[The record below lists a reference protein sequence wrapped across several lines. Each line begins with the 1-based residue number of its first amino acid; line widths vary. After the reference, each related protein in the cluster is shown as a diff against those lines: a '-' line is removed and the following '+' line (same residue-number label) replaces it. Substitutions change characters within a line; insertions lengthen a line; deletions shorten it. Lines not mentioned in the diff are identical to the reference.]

1 MQNED
6 KNRNIL
12 QEFLSQYMLFKSY
25 GVLGWVQKRVGDTY
39 AQKQKYVGKLSV
51 LQGAIGFLNN
61 FLGVGMFIIA
71 LGMGSFLVV
80 RGETT
85 VGTLIAV
92 VNLVSFFYGP
102 FLHISGWMAE
112 VNEVKVS
119 TNRIGEMRI
128 MVKIKIGTTTIMTT
142 ASFHSRRNIK
152 IKLTTNVKLSKK
164 MLGMSV
170 LE

>member
-1 MQNED
+1 MIVVVPILIFTMIRISPKLEMNSIQIMQNED

-25 GVLGWVQKRVGDTY
+25 GVLGWVQKRVGNTY
-39 AQKQKYVGKLSV
+39 TQKQKYVGKLSV

-119 TNRIGEMRI
+119 T
-128 MVKIKIGTTTIMTT
+128 T
-142 ASFHSRRNIK
+142 ASGNPLHAD
-152 IKLTTNVKLSKK
+152 
-164 MLGMSV
+164 
-170 LE
+170 

>member
-1 MQNED
+1 
-6 KNRNIL
+6 
-12 QEFLSQYMLFKSY
+12 
-25 GVLGWVQKRVGDTY
+25 
-39 AQKQKYVGKLSV
+39 
-51 LQGAIGFLNN
+51 
-61 FLGVGMFIIA
+61 MFIIA

-119 TNRIGEMRI
+119 TNRIGEILSMP
-128 MVKIKIGTTTIMTT
+128 TENSTQT
-142 ASFHSRRNIK
+142 AKPAVQNAGERSAHRQRP
-152 IKLTTNVKLSKK
+152 LLCV
-164 MLGMSV
+164 
-170 LE
+170 